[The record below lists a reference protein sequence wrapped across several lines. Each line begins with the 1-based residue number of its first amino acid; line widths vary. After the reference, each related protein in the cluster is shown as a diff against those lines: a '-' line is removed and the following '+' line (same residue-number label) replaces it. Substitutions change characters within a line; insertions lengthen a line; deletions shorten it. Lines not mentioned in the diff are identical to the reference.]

1 MLTKLQWLLF
11 PISMVYGL
19 MTVIRNFLFDL
30 EIFKRKKFSVK
41 LIGVGNLSMGGT
53 GKSIVVDYLIKQLH
67 KKENI
72 GVLSRGYKRIT
83 KGYVLAKSNDNPQT
97 IGDEPFQFY
106 SKYSNIS
113 VAISENRANGI
124 SELEKSNLQTIIL
137 DDVFQHRW
145 VKPNKL
151 ILTTTFQRPYFKDYI
166 FPVGNLREF
175 AIGSN
180 RADIILVTKCPNQL
194 TTETK
199 KLFLKKIKPRLH
211 QKIYFTKLSYPS
223 KVYDHQKKTY
233 PLETLKHQKI
243 KLITGIVDPNPLI
256 EHLKSIELQIA
267 PLPFPDHHHY
277 TKSDFSQISLEN
289 ESIVTTE
296 KDFYKL
302 IQVLNPNK
310 VFYLPV
316 RLEFFS
322 TKDASDFLNQL
333 SIPND

>member
-1 MLTKLQWLLF
+1 MLTKLRWLLF
-11 PISMVYGL
+11 PMSIVYGL

-30 EIFKRKKFSVK
+30 EIFKKKKFSVK
-41 LIGVGNLSMGGT
+41 LIGVGNLSVGGT
-53 GKSIVVDYLIKQLH
+53 GKSIVVDYLIKKLH
-67 KKENI
+67 KKEKI

-83 KGYVLAKSNDNPQT
+83 KGYVLAKSHDTPQT

-113 VAISENRANGI
+113 VAVSENRANGI

-151 ILTTTFQRPYFKDYI
+151 ILTTTFQSPYFKDSI
-166 FPVGNLREF
+166 FPVGNLREL
-175 AIGSN
+175 AIGAN
-180 RADIILVTKCPNQL
+180 RADIILVTKCPHKLNIK
-194 TTETK
+194 TK
-199 KLFLKKIKPRLH
+199 TLFIKKINPKPH
-211 QKIYFTKLSYPS
+211 QRVYFTKLSYPN

-233 PLETLKHQKI
+233 PIETLKHQKI
-243 KLITGIVDPNPLI
+243 KLITGIVNPNPLI
-256 EHLKSIELQIA
+256 EHLKNLELQIE
-267 PLPFPDHHHY
+267 PLAFPDHHHY

-289 ESIVTTE
+289 ESLITTE

-302 IQVLNPNK
+302 IQVMNPDK

-316 RLEFFS
+316 RLEFFNA
-322 TKDASDFLNQL
+322 KEASDFLNQVSTL
-333 SIPND
+333 ND